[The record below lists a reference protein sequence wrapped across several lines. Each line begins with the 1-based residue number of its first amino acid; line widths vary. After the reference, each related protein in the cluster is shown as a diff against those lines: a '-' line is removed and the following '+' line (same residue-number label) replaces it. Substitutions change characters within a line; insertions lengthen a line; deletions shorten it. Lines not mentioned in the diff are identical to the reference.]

1 MSKHAVIVL
10 SVAALC
16 FALSLPALAQT
27 TGSIRGNVTDPD
39 GVPIPGVTVTVSGEK
54 LPGGA
59 RTAISGGN
67 GGFRITALPP
77 GNYNLVAEMDS
88 FKTETIENVRVG
100 INTTATANFY
110 MYAELMET
118 VTVTSEAPLVDVTSS
133 AAGNSF
139 SAEFIK
145 DLPTNRNFYDMMSV
159 SPGVSISS
167 EGSDRQIAFGAN
179 MQSNAWH
186 IDGLE
191 SSAPETGTTWIYT
204 NPDMVDEVQV
214 LGIGAPAEFGN
225 MLGAA
230 FNVVTKSGGNQL
242 KGMFNTYYQS
252 DNLTDSPSLRP
263 DTEFPKWDR
272 KKFWDVTATLGG
284 PIKKDSIWFFLAY
297 EYWRD
302 NMVAPGV
309 NPEFSLDGYSDLY
322 DIKLTARLNDK
333 NYLDFRGHYNE
344 WGYPTTFPNTTP
356 SALSDGE
363 KGDNYM
369 FALNWQSIFSDR
381 TFMEVR
387 YSGWETEDL
396 YLSAT
401 GSTEPAFID
410 YSPPGGGAPH
420 YSGGLWYPWVYDT
433 GTQQLNVTVSH
444 YVDEFLAGDHD
455 FKFGVRYG
463 DGESKTKGNLN
474 GKYYYRY
481 VYEYDYYGTIYPYE
495 YFYKVE
501 YQPYYY
507 GNDQTALSFFV
518 DDAWRLNERLTLN
531 LGLRYDRLVGS
542 IPDYPRLD
550 IDGNKT
556 GETIPGLDPVFTWN
570 NVSPRLGFAYNAGA
584 QRRTVIRGSFGV
596 YYDGNVGGDWN
607 APPPEPPLWTG
618 YWGYS
623 PEGPWFFNY
632 IWEAGRVNVDPDL
645 EAPRT
650 LQYALG
656 FEREF
661 AQKYS
666 FGAMLVYKD
675 TDNLI
680 GFQNLGDGTYEEVPF
695 TDPFTGKQYTLLN
708 QVEQPTIIRGN
719 KPGFTANPAV
729 DEYYQEYYGVL
740 LTFNRRFTDWWGLR
754 ANYTYSKSNG
764 LIPRMLSQTQFNP
777 PYGFIF
783 DGQDPN
789 NFINAEDQ
797 RLQGDRPHMFRV
809 QANFELPWNMHA
821 NTNINLQSGRPYSRQ
836 INIFG
841 LGQGVSTVIMEP
853 ASDSQRHSFQSI
865 VDFSFGKRFNMPGDG
880 VFKAQIQVFN
890 LFNND
895 SSDSFQT
902 LRLQEGDVFV
912 PDYWVL
918 PRRIMLRLGIE
929 Y

>member
-1 MSKHAVIVL
+1 VL

-27 TGSIRGNVTDPD
+27 TGRIRGNVTDPD
-39 GVPIPGVTVTVSGEK
+39 GEPIPGVTVSVSGEN

-59 RTAISGGN
+59 RTAISGEN
-67 GGFRITALPP
+67 GSFRISALPP
-77 GNYNLVAEMDS
+77 GNYNLVAEMDG
-88 FKTETIENVRVG
+88 FQTETIENIRVG
-100 INTTATANFY
+100 INATANANFY

-133 AAGNSF
+133 AVGNSF
-139 SAEFIK
+139 TAEFIK
-145 DLPTNRNFYDMMSV
+145 DLPTNRNFYDMISV

-191 SSAPETGTTWIYT
+191 ASAPETGTSWIST
-204 NPDMVDEVQV
+204 NPDMIEEIQV

-230 FNVVTKSGGNQL
+230 FNVVTKSGGNEL
-242 KGMFNTYYQS
+242 KGALNAYYQS
-252 DNLTDSPSLRP
+252 DNLTNSPTLRP
-263 DTEFPKWDR
+263 DTEWPDWTR
-272 KKFWDVTATLGG
+272 NEFWDVTATLGG
-284 PIKKDSIWFFLAY
+284 PIKQDSIWFFAAF

-302 NMVAPGV
+302 GLAAPGNDPAFV
-309 NPEFSLDGYSDLY
+309 EPWYSDVY
-322 DIKLTARLNDK
+322 DLKLTVRLNDK
-333 NYLDFRGHYNE
+333 NYLDMRVQYNE
-344 WGYPTTFPNTTP
+344 WGYPASYPYATP
-356 SALSDGE
+356 SATGGE
-363 KGDNYM
+363 LGDNQM
-369 FALNWQSIFSDR
+369 WAINWQSIFTDR
-381 TFMEVR
+381 TFMELR
-387 YSGWETEDL
+387 YSGWTTNDD
-396 YLSAT
+396 YLSST

-410 YSPPGGGAPH
+410 YSPPGGGVAQ

-433 GTQQLNVTVSH
+433 GIQQVDATVSH
-444 YVDEFLAGDHD
+444 FVDEFLAGDHD

-463 DGESKTKGNLN
+463 AGEAKTKGNLN

-507 GNDQTALSFFV
+507 GNDQTALSLFV
-518 DDAWRLNERLTLN
+518 DDAWRVNERLTLN
-531 LGLRYDRLVGS
+531 LGLRYDRAVGS
-542 IPDYPRLD
+542 IPDYPQLD

-556 GETIPGLDPVFTWN
+556 GETIPGVDPVFTWN
-570 NVSPRLGFAYNAGA
+570 NVSPRLGFAYSAGA
-584 QRRTVIRGSFGV
+584 QQKTVIRGSFGV

-607 APPPEPPLWTG
+607 APPPGPPLWTG
-618 YWGYS
+618 FWGYT
-623 PEGPWFFNY
+623 PTGPWNFNWNY
-632 IWEAGRVNVDPDL
+632 QAGAVSVDPDL

-656 FEREF
+656 FETEF

-666 FGAMLVYKD
+666 YGVMLVYKD
-675 TDNLI
+675 TKNLI
-680 GFQNLGDGTYEEVPF
+680 GFQNLGDGVYDEVPF
-695 TDPFTGKQYTLLN
+695 TDPFTGNQYTLLD
-708 QVEQPTIIRGN
+708 QVVQPTIIRGN
-719 KPGFTANPAV
+719 NPGFTANPQV
-729 DEYYQEYYGVL
+729 KDYYQDYHGVL
-740 LTFNRRFTDWWGLR
+740 LTFNRRFTDWWGLQ

-783 DGQDPN
+783 DGRDPN

-836 INIFG
+836 IDVFG
-841 LGQGVSTVIMEP
+841 LGQGRSTVIMEP
-853 ASDSQRHSFQSI
+853 ASDSQRHDFQSI
-865 VDFSFGKRFNMPGDG
+865 VDFSFGKRFNLPKDG

-895 SSDSFQT
+895 ASDEFET
-902 LRLQEGDVFV
+902 LRLQEGDVFI

-918 PRRIMLRLGIE
+918 PRRIMLRLGVE